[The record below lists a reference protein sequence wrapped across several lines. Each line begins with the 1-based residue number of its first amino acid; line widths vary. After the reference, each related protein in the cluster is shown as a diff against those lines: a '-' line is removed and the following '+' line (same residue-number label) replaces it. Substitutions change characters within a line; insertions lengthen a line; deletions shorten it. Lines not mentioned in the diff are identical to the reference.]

1 MAEST
6 PGLTRNLTAF
16 GAALARHLG
25 TRLELFSLE
34 SREAGA
40 QWASLALLLGAA
52 ALCIAIG
59 YLFLCLGAVFLV
71 GTALG
76 GGNAW
81 AWVCAGTGLL
91 HAAGAAFLG
100 RKIRTISSRPIF
112 EATMAEFRKDSV
124 WLSQTPEKKS

>member
-6 PGLTRNLTAF
+6 PGLTQNLTAF

-40 QWASLALLLGAA
+40 QWAALALLLGAT

-59 YLFLCLGAVFLV
+59 YLFLCLAAVFLV

-76 GGNAW
+76 GGTAW
-81 AWVCAGTGLL
+81 AWVCGGTGLL
-91 HAAGAAFLG
+91 HGAGAAFLG
-100 RKIRTISSRPIF
+100 RKIRALSARPIF

-124 WLSQTPEKKS
+124 WLSQTPEKRN